1 MITSPLIE
9 QAPGTAAEG
18 SPAGAVPRH
27 VGIIM
32 DGNGRWAA
40 ARHLPRGMGHRRGVE
55 AVRDTVKAAQE
66 FGVRYL
72 PLYAFSSENWK
83 RPAGEV
89 GDLMWLLRRYVRQ
102 ELRELHRNGVR
113 LRFIGGRARLAPAMC
128 ALLEEAEETTRDNDG
143 LTLILAIDY
152 GGQDDIV
159 QAARR
164 LAAEAVAGR
173 LRPEEITEADVAA
186 RLSTAGLPDPDL
198 IIRTSGE
205 KRLSNFLLWQSAY
218 AELVFVDL
226 LWPDFGREAL
236 RAALDEFGRRER
248 RFGA

>member
-1 MITSPLIE
+1 MITFPLIE
-9 QAPGTAAEG
+9 RAAGTAEERAQM
-18 SPAGAVPRH
+18 AAAPRH

-72 PLYAFSSENWK
+72 TLYAFSSENWK

-102 ELRELHRNGVR
+102 ELTELHRNAVR
-113 LRFIGGRARLAPAMC
+113 VRFIGRRARLAPAMC
-128 ALLEEAEETTRDNDG
+128 ALLDEAEETTRANDG
-143 LTLILAIDY
+143 LTLVLAIDY

-159 QAARR
+159 HAARR
-164 LAAEAVAGR
+164 LAAEVAAGR
-173 LRPEEITEADVAA
+173 LRPEDITEADVAA
-186 RLSTAGLPDPDL
+186 KLSTAGIPDPDL

-205 KRLSNFLLWQSAY
+205 KRLSNFLLWQAAY

-236 RAALDEFGRRER
+236 KAALDEFGRRER

>member
-1 MITSPLIE
+1 MITSPLVE
-9 QAPGTAAEG
+9 SARGTAETRPQG
-18 SPAGAVPRH
+18 GAVPCH

-55 AVRDTVKAAQE
+55 AVRDTVKACQE

-72 PLYAFSSENWK
+72 TLYAFSSENWK

-102 ELRELHRNGVR
+102 ELTELHRSAVR
-113 LRFIGGRARLAPAMC
+113 LRFIGRRTRLAPAMC
-128 ALLEEAEETTRDNDG
+128 ALLDEAEETTRANDG

-152 GGQDDIV
+152 GGQDDILGAV
-159 QAARR
+159 RR
-164 LAAEAVAGR
+164 LAAEAAAGR
-173 LRPEEITEADVAA
+173 LRPEEISEADVAA
-186 RLSTAGLPDPDL
+186 ALSTAGIPDPDL

-205 KRLSNFLLWQSAY
+205 KRLSNFLLWQAAY

-236 RAALDEFGRRER
+236 KAAIEEFGRRER